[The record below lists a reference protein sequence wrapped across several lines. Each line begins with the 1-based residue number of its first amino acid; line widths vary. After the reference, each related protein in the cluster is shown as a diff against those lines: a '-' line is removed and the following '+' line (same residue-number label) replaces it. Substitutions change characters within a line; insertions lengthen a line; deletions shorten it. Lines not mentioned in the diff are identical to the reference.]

1 MLAIFI
7 LSPWHSK
14 QRNLGTDKTNSCE
27 ILAPTKQTAMKSWLQ
42 QAAMKVRK
50 HLLANPFI
58 ACCSFATNG
67 QASKSE
73 NAQLRDCNTIQ
84 WKIHDIAGYF
94 SVVFC
99 DLPTMNIPLSAVFPI
114 KWSSLKIW
122 MSKALSEAQIVR
134 SPIFEALLSFDL
146 PELLPES
153 SPAVRYCQKSLK
165 WLLSR
170 VKETRNGS

>member
-7 LSPWHSK
+7 LSPW
-14 QRNLGTDKTNSCE
+14 QGNQWNLGTNKTNSYE
-27 ILAPTKQTAMKSWLQ
+27 ILATTSSNESQKT
-42 QAAMKVRK
+42 
-50 HLLANPFI
+50 F

-67 QASKSE
+67 QASKSDY
-73 NAQLRDCNTIQ
+73 AQLRDCNTIQ

-153 SPAVRYCQKSLK
+153 SPAVRFCQKSLK

-170 VKETRNGS
+170 VKETINES